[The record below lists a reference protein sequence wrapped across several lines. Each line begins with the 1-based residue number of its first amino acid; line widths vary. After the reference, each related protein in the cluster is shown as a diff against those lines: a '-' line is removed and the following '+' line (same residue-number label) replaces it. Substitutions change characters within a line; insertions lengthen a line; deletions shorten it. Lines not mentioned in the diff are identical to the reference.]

1 MAQDNKIFSKEK
13 PNLNIEKKSGKVD
26 IKIEKLDLNQE
37 NKIEREAVNLETTG
51 EEKKPLEKIGEA
63 FRSNKKADISLSS
76 SDLIRQKQIDAIL
89 SEGLND
95 IFLSMDTKQQKIF
108 KEEGEKTTVK
118 INLLLNSAK
127 VKLKNIIDLI
137 KNWLKLI
144 PKINPYFLE
153 QEAKIKADKIIK
165 LKK

>member
-1 MAQDNKIFSKEK
+1 MPKVNFEK
-13 PNLNIEKKSGKVD
+13 G
-26 IKIEKLDLNQE
+26 
-37 NKIEREAVNLETTG
+37 AVNLETTG

>member
-13 PNLNIEKKSGKVD
+13 PNLNIEKKSGKSD

-37 NKIEREAVNLETTG
+37 NKIEKEAVNLETNG

-63 FRSNKKADISLSS
+63 FRSNKKTDISLSS

-95 IFLSMDTKQQKIF
+95 IFLSMDVKQQKIF
-108 KEEGEKTTVK
+108 REEGEKATTK

-144 PKINPYFLE
+144 PKVNPYFLE

>member
-13 PNLNIEKKSGKVD
+13 PNLNIEKKSGKSD

-37 NKIEREAVNLETTG
+37 NKIEKGAVNLETTG

-144 PKINPYFLE
+144 PKVNPYFLE